1 MSIENVLYRAQATSQ
16 GGREGTAKS
25 ADGVLDLKL
34 STPKELGG
42 GGGGGT
48 NPEQLFAAGYS
59 ACFIGALKFVA
70 GQAKVA
76 LPQDLSV
83 TGDVGIGQ
91 VPTGFSIE
99 VDLTIQAPGMDQA
112 QLQELVDKAHIVCP
126 YSNATRNNIDVRLH
140 VST

>member
-1 MSIENVLYRAQATSQ
+1 MSIDKVLYRAQATSQ
-16 GGREGTAKS
+16 GGREGTSKS
-25 ADGVLDLKL
+25 SDGVLDLKL
-34 STPKELGG
+34 LTPKELGG
-42 GGGGGT
+42 GGGAGT

-91 VPTGFSIE
+91 VPTGFAIE
-99 VDLTIQAPGMDQA
+99 VDLTVKAPGMDQA